1 MQGLQSTAR
10 NLGFWSD
17 VATPA
22 SHIATCSGAGACA
35 SATYRTKA
43 LAAMAADWGCELLDG
58 SVVLHLSG
66 CPKGCAH
73 PAASAIAVVG
83 LPTGFGIVVDGRTT
97 DRPAVVVDEDGLKA
111 ALQRVALLVGNTK
124 DAGESAG
131 DCLTRLGSAAII
143 AALRQE

>member
-97 DRPAVVVDEDGLKA
+97 GRPAVVVDEDGLKA